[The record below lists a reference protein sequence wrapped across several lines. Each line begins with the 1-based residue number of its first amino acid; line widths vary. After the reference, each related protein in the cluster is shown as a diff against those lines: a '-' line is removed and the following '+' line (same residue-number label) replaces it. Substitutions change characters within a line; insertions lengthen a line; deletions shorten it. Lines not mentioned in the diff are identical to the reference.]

1 MIIHG
6 IKGKLTE
13 REAKL
18 NFHKL
23 SGSRIMDSEHILCS
37 PIFVVQYCEE
47 IVPFNL
53 VAQFR
58 TEVDMVDL
66 NESTELYIEVDLLCA
81 NFCNETSAEKAVK
94 HYQKTV
100 FTYINL
106 ETYYV

>member
-6 IKGKLTE
+6 IEGKLIDYAT
-13 REAKL
+13 KL

-23 SGSRIMDSEHILCS
+23 RGSRIMDSEHILCS

-47 IVPFNL
+47 IVPFNI

-58 TEVDMVDL
+58 TEIDMIDL
-66 NESTELYIEVDLLCA
+66 NESTELFIEVDLLCA
-81 NFCNETSAEKAVK
+81 SFCNKTTAENAVK
-94 HYQKTV
+94 HYQEAV
-100 FTYINL
+100 LPYINL